1 MALKRTRLARSSPL
15 RRAKAPLA
23 RSEPLSRGSAPLA
36 RKSREKRILSE
47 ETRLAV
53 LAAHPLRGRG
63 FGLRCACGCGRRA
76 DPRNPACWH
85 HVLAKHLFPELFDEP
100 DNLVLLAVD
109 CHSSHETA
117 ARRVPR
123 RVIVRAERLATN
135 PQRESY
141 LDRTYGPRE
150 A

>member
-1 MALKRTRLARSSPL
+1 MKRTQLKRTSSL

-23 RSEPLSRGSAPLA
+23 RSKPLSRGSAPLA
-36 RKSREKRILSE
+36 RDSREGRILSE
-47 ETRLAV
+47 ETCLAV
-53 LAAHPLRGRG
+53 LAAHPLRSNG
-63 FGLRCACGCGRRA
+63 GLLLCACGCGWRVE
-76 DPRNPACWH
+76 PRNPACWH
-85 HVLAKHLFPELFDEP
+85 HVFAKHLFPELFDEP

-123 RVIVRAERLATN
+123 RMIVRAERLATN

-141 LDRTYGPRE
+141 LDRTYGRKL
-150 A
+150 